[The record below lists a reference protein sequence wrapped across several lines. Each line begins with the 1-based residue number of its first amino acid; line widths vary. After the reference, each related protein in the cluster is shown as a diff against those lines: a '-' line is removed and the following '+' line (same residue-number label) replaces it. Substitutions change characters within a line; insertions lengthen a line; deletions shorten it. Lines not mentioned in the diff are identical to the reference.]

1 MFFMPAAIVRE
12 AHEERI
18 VSTLL
23 TPATKSEALEAVTL
37 TGPEAARFTKLSA
50 KTLERHAEAG
60 EPVGRIKIG
69 RRVLFLKAALES
81 WLNSKFTT
89 SQTPSATH

>member
-1 MFFMPAAIVRE
+1 MSTLHTPAAK
-12 AHEERI
+12 A
-18 VSTLL
+18 
-23 TPATKSEALEAVTL
+23 EALEAVTL

-69 RRVLFLKAALES
+69 RRVLFLKASLES

-89 SQTPSATH
+89 SQTPSSTH